1 MGILDKIKS
10 VLGMDDSTSERD
22 GARRESD
29 SGVTVERERT
39 TEADA
44 TAGAEA
50 EPGRSEPATEGD
62 RASEAEPGR
71 SEPAAEE
78 DRVGE
83 EDVPSGDVAGTDTD
97 TGVGADT
104 GAETDPETETDP
116 GAGTADTEEV
126 SDQEGAVED
135 GATAVETDV
144 ASSESTVDEAG
155 GEEVDP
161 GEAAGPA
168 DTAVGAEGEES
179 GAGLPGEGESEG
191 EGDSG
196 AAAAEAD
203 EAGEPVTQI
212 KGIGSA
218 YAETLA
224 AVGVRSVDDLAAAD
238 ASDLAE
244 RTDVSEKRLERWI
257 GRAKHR

>member
-10 VLGMDDSTSERD
+10 VLGMGDSTSERD

-50 EPGRSEPATEGD
+50 EPGRSEPATGGD
-62 RASEAEPGR
+62 RAGEAEPDR
-71 SEPAAEE
+71 PEPAAEE
-78 DRVGE
+78 DRDGE
-83 EDVPSGDVAGTDTD
+83 EDVPSGDVADTD

-104 GAETDPETETDP
+104 EAETEPETETDP

-155 GEEVDP
+155 GEDVDP

-179 GAGLPGEGESEG
+179 GAGLPSEG

-203 EAGEPVTQI
+203 EAGEPVTRI
-212 KGIGSA
+212 KGIGPA

-224 AVGVRSVDDLAAAD
+224 AVGVGSVDDLAAAD

-257 GRAKHR
+257 GRAKNR